1 MKLTLRYPQD
11 SSSPTTQISV
21 SIPGDRPPLDE
32 VLQDLV
38 FPALLAAGYPE
49 PELRSRLGM
58 EVEIPTGPRGP
69 EHDLGEPADPRFGFR
84 ARDGEWVPV
93 PEGFELIGYSIVDPQ
108 DRTLDAND
116 VRYINAG
123 RGSDGWD
130 STEWVNGF
138 DVYYAARIG
147 SEAHRYLKGLVE
159 STDVQQAE
167 SRETGGR
174 WPGCDPETP
183 ADPRFG
189 FDARGFYD
197 SKGRWVEAPEGFE
210 IVGFD
215 VRDPRGFDVKDL
227 KTREWRG
234 DLRYWAAYDREWV
247 DCGWADGGT
256 VWYAARSGS
265 EALRV
270 LRGNL

>member
-1 MKLTLRYPQD
+1 MKLTLRFPHD

-21 SIPGDRPPLDE
+21 SIPGFDPSLDQ
-32 VLQDLV
+32 VLQDLI
-38 FPALLAAGYPE
+38 FPALRAAGYPE

-58 EVEIPTGPRGP
+58 DVGPAR
-69 EHDLGEPADPRFGFR
+69 DLGEPADPRFGFR

-93 PEGFELIGYSIVDPQ
+93 PEGFELIGYSIVDPR

-116 VRYINAG
+116 VRYIDADG
-123 RGSDGWD
+123 SSDGWD
-130 STEWVNGF
+130 WTEWANGF

-159 STDVQQAE
+159 STGVQQAE
-167 SRETGGR
+167 SREVDG
-174 WPGCDPETP
+174 
-183 ADPRFG
+183 
-189 FDARGFYD
+189 RGFYD
-197 SKGRWVEAPEGFE
+197 SKGRRVEAPEGFE

-215 VRDPRGFDVKDL
+215 VRDPRGFDVADL
-227 KTREWRG
+227 ATREWRG

-247 DCGWADGGT
+247 DCGWADGGA